1 MRSKSF
7 PTGAALGAE
16 VRGVDLALPVPDD
29 LARALREAWYEHL
42 VLLFRGQDMS
52 DDAIMRT
59 ATIFGGAQAS
69 GAHSYFK
76 RNAGTYN
83 PQRVD
88 GYPEIFAV
96 TNLDENG
103 RPTLDNGGLGS
114 HEVVWHSDNSYV
126 EVPPAGSF
134 LYAIEVPIGGGGDTS
149 FNNQYL
155 AYETLPAELSEAIE
169 GRSQV
174 HDSSRNSAGV
184 LRPGVTA
191 PETPADVQGPT
202 HPLVRVH
209 PHTGRARALPRT
221 AAHLAVELHHRP
233 ARRRERSAA
242 RCAVGARDEA
252 GFRVG
257 ALMARRRRGAVGQPV
272 LDALSHADRS
282 DPATGDASGP
292 DRGGAGGR
300 PLDSLRHRH
309 LYNRTLSPRPGDHDA
324 DTNIDRCAGCDAFCR
339 SACRRER

>member
-1 MRSKSF
+1 MNTLDALEAVS
-7 PTGAALGAE
+7 TGAALGAE

-29 LARALREAWYEHL
+29 LARALRAAWYEHL
-42 VLLFRGQDMS
+42 VLLVRGQDMS

-59 ATIFGGAQAS
+59 AAIFGGAQAS
-69 GAHSYFK
+69 GAHSYFN
-76 RNAGTYN
+76 RNAGTFN

-155 AYETLPAELSEAIE
+155 AYETLPTELSEAIE

-209 PHTGRARALPRT
+209 PHTGRRALY
-221 AAHLAVELHHRP
+221 LG
-233 ARRRERSAA
+233 RRRTWPSNYII
-242 RCAVGARDEA
+242 GLPDDESE
-252 GFRVG
+252 
-257 ALMARRRRGAVGQPV
+257 AL
-272 LDALSHADRS
+272 LDALWAHATKPEFAWEHAWRD
-282 DPATGDASGP
+282 GDAVLWDNRCSMHYRKP
-292 DRGGAGGR
+292 IDPTRRRVMHRVQIAGE
-300 PLDSLRHRH
+300 PVAAPW
-309 LYNRTLSPRPGDHDA
+309 TP
-324 DTNIDRCAGCDAFCR
+324 
-339 SACRRER
+339 